1 VDKTGGRECDE
12 RDFQQRAARGG
23 SGDHDCLQHCGTLAR
38 NATPAL
44 DIDHHPVRSRTRQ
57 TAGRSIPYLD
67 RMHPEIAKLVRR
79 EIELAGHADLLPELR
94 RRSFIPRRLEALRT
108 ARRARRQER
117 LERVRRTTDRPT
129 R

>member
-1 VDKTGGRECDE
+1 MNSSSEMANDE
-12 RDFQQRAARGG
+12 IRITNDRSNARWNR
-23 SGDHDCLQHCGTLAR
+23 LLVF
-38 NATPAL
+38 ATNLRIFVVFL
-44 DIDHHPVRSRTRQ
+44 DPRTRQ